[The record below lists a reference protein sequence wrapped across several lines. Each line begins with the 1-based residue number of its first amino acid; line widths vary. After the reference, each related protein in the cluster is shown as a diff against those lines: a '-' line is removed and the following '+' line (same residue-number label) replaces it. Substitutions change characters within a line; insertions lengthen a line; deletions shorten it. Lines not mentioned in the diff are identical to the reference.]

1 MSQQEDRMTPIWVRQ
16 WHGREQMA
24 ALLDVSIRT
33 LQRRVRSGDIEV
45 HEVPGQSS
53 SYRLC
58 DTPWTH
64 QQIATW
70 ALRQQ
75 GGDKGAT
82 EGRHVA
88 RQGATGGD
96 RGSSEACNK
105 RVVTG
110 ATGGDNIVAATKTEL
125 DDVRSRL
132 ERLEQRMG
140 TQDNPK
146 TQREESSTEEPQ
158 EAFVWWR
165 VLIVSLLMRLKLWID
180 RVLERVSSS
189 ASNK

>member
-33 LQRRVRSGDIEV
+33 LQRRVQSGDIEA
-45 HEVPGQSS
+45 HEAPGQSS

-64 QQIATW
+64 QQIASW

-96 RGSSEACNK
+96 REPNEPCNK
-105 RVVTG
+105 RMTKG

-125 DDVRSRL
+125 DDVRA
-132 ERLEQRMG
+132 RLEQLEQRVG
-140 TQDNPK
+140 TQDDTK
-146 TQREESSTEEPQ
+146 TQREESSAEEPR
-158 EAFVWWR
+158 EVLVWWR
-165 VLIVSLLMRLKLWID
+165 ALIVSLLMKLKLWID
-180 RVLERVSSS
+180 RWLERFSS
-189 ASNK
+189 